1 MSNTDRRQ
9 PQYATP
15 TDANVPVSKGAA
27 PSYVWSDARI
37 LGFAPMDRTHED
49 FYRVTFNLLTCS
61 PECMLATLDAFEA
74 HAVEHFSQE
83 EDWMHSTKFPPR
95 DCHIDE
101 HAAVLSSVREVRAGV
116 AAGTL
121 TVDTVHDLAQ
131 HLFQWFPGH
140 ADYLDSALAAWMTK
154 RTMGGKPV
162 VLRRSIR
169 G

>member
-1 MSNTDRRQ
+1 MSNADHL

-15 TDANVPVSKGAA
+15 VGTEVPVSAGTA
-27 PSYVWSDARI
+27 PSYVWSDARV
-37 LGFAPMDRTHED
+37 LGFAPMDRTHEE
-49 FYRVTFNLLTCS
+49 FYRVAFDLLTCVQES
-61 PECMLATLDAFEA
+61 ALTALDAFEQ
-74 HAVEHFSQE
+74 HAVEHFTQE
-83 EDWMHSTKFPPR
+83 EDWMRSTEFPPR

-101 HAAVLSSVREVRAGV
+101 HAAVLSSVRDVRAGI

-121 TVDTVHDLAQ
+121 PVTTVHDLAQ

-154 RTMGGKPV
+154 RTLGGKPV
-162 VLRRSIR
+162 ILRRSIR

>member
-1 MSNTDRRQ
+1 MNDVHRLSQ
-9 PQYATP
+9 FATP
-15 TDANVPVSKGAA
+15 NDAEVPTSKGAA
-27 PSYVWSDARI
+27 PSYVWSDARV

-49 FYRVTFNLLTCS
+49 FYRVTFDLLTCPS
-61 PECMLATLDAFEA
+61 ERMLAALDAFEA

-83 EDWMHSTKFPPR
+83 EDWMHSTEFPPR
-95 DCHIDE
+95 ECHIDE
-101 HAAVLSSVREVRAGV
+101 HAAVLSSVRQVRAGV

-121 TVDTVHDLAQ
+121 DVNTVHDLAQ

-154 RTMGGKPV
+154 RAMGGKPV
-162 VLRRSIR
+162 VLRRSIS